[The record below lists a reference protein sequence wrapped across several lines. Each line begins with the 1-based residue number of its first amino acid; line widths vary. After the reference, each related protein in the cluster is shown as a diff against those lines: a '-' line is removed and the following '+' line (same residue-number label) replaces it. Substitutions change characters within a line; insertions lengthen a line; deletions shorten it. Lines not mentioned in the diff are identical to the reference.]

1 MDAALAGMSYEEY
14 KENYLTN
21 WNHRFNFKLDYQINE
36 RSSLLFRP
44 SLSFQNM
51 DSNNSLQGT
60 NKTDGALSNETSTTA
75 VGENKA
81 YNIGA
86 DLLFRHRFTKP
97 GRTLSWMLSG
107 RMSNTDGSNRSD
119 FTDLLYSFLE
129 QNIPEEHSQLKNN
142 IKKQYSFRS
151 NLTFTEKISDE
162 LQLQLGYK
170 LNYSDSEN
178 GQKTFVSRPDEESY
192 EQLDENLSS
201 MYRSD
206 YLTQSGNVG
215 IRYQS
220 DRWNAMLRLETQWAN
235 LKGDLTYPQSEHH
248 SRSYFSVLPSLMFH
262 YVLLVGHLYIIFK

>member
-1 MDAALAGMSYEEY
+1 
-14 KENYLTN
+14 
-21 WNHRFNFKLDYQINE
+21 
-36 RSSLLFRP
+36 
-44 SLSFQNM
+44 M

-119 FTDLLYSFLE
+119 FTDLLYSSLE

-151 NLTFTEKISDE
+151 NLTFTEKYPMSFSCSWDISSII
-162 LQLQLGYK
+162 L
-170 LNYSDSEN
+170 
-178 GQKTFVSRPDEESY
+178 
-192 EQLDENLSS
+192 
-201 MYRSD
+201 
-206 YLTQSGNVG
+206 
-215 IRYQS
+215 IRRTDKRLLCH
-220 DRWNAMLRLETQWAN
+220 DRTRNPTSNWMKIFPACIGR
-235 LKGDLTYPQSEHH
+235 
-248 SRSYFSVLPSLMFH
+248 
-262 YVLLVGHLYIIFK
+262 II